1 MFATLILQIHHH
13 HHLYSV
19 HTNPHEQTQ
28 EGVLNNR
35 LLSTTKTPQ
44 LCPASRSEVYSYQ
57 TLSGK
62 TDAENTFVLK
72 GNKLY
77 LPSDSGLG
85 FFEDASCNGP
95 SVFRATVDEAA
106 STGEGYVGLDMRS
119 KCKLLIVFKHYQ
131 TY

>member
-1 MFATLILQIHHH
+1 MPPQQFNKACIPIG
-13 HHLYSV
+13 V
-19 HTNPHEQTQ
+19 HPHD
-28 EGVLNNR
+28 R
-35 LLSTTKTPQ
+35 D
-44 LCPASRSEVYSYQ
+44 A
-57 TLSGK
+57 GK

-106 STGEGYVGLDMRS
+106 STGEGYVGLHMRS
-119 KCKLLIVFKHYQ
+119 KCKLLIVFEHYQ
-131 TY
+131 T

>member
-1 MFATLILQIHHH
+1 MFARLILQIHHHH

-28 EGVLNNR
+28 GVLNNR
-35 LLSTTKTPQ
+35 LLSTTKTPR

-62 TDAENTFVLK
+62 TNAENTFVLK

-106 STGEGYVGLDMRS
+106 STGEGYVGLHMRS
-119 KCKLLIVFKHYQ
+119 NCKLLIVFEHYQ
-131 TY
+131 T